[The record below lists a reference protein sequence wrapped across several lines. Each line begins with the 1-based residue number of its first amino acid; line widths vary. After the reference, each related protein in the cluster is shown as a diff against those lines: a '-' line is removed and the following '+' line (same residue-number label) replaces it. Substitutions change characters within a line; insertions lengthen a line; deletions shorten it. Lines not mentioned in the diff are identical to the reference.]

1 MKALKSQHVV
11 RMYDFIE
18 DSANYY
24 IVLEFCPDGDLDHFI
39 NKKP

>member
-1 MKALKSQHVV
+1 MF
-11 RMYDFIE
+11 DFME
-18 DSANYY
+18 DNVNYY